1 MNEKIGIIKKILYK
15 ISVERQNKYK
25 AISSNDLNN
34 PLNPP
39 FLRGNCNPR
48 CPGRKW
54 ESRESRGSNLY
65 RWRTMSIWKWPLL

>member
-15 ISVERQNKYK
+15 IPVERQNKYK
-25 AISSNDLNN
+25 AISPNDLNN

-48 CPGRKW
+48 CSGGNVGKDKPMDGRNKG
-54 ESRESRGSNLY
+54 RILY
-65 RWRTMSIWKWPLL
+65 FSALL

>member
-1 MNEKIGIIKKILYK
+1 MLHSEIKSINVMNEKIGITKEILYK

-48 CPGRKW
+48 CPGRNVGKD
-54 ESRESRGSNLY
+54 
-65 RWRTMSIWKWPLL
+65 KPLMGEA